1 MNRSSNDA
9 RELGL
14 GNNRQIHAD
23 TTNAVIS
30 NVMLLHQIP
39 RLIIAIV
46 SYQVVHPSLQSMHWP
61 PT

>member
-46 SYQVVHPSLQSMHWP
+46 S
-61 PT
+61 